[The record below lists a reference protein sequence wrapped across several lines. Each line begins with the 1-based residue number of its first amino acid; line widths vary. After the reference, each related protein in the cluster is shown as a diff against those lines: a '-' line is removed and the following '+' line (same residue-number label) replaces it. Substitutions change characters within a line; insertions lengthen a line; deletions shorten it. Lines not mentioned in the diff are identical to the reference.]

1 MNMKPRKITKTD
13 KKKLA
18 QDLIMRQ
25 IAIIGYGDKYN
36 DFVDIVGNQEEAD
49 AIMLEQMDRIAKMFG
64 YEGAWFE

>member
-1 MNMKPRKITKTD
+1 MKPRKITKND

-25 IAIIGYGDKYN
+25 IAIIGYGDRYN
-36 DFVDIVGNQEEAD
+36 DFVDVCGSQTEAD
-49 AIMLEQMDRIAKMFG
+49 EIMMEQMNRIAKMFG